1 MRTVLINPAFF
12 DTSDFKNRYTDYLD
26 WIKGGNL
33 YIAPFE
39 PPLGLAY
46 LSAYLKK
53 HGEDVAAIDMQ
64 GLMMDTAEL
73 GKRLSELKP
82 DLVGI
87 TSMTTTFPAALK
99 AARLVKEILPSA
111 KVVFGGVHPTLD
123 PRGALEYSDVD
134 YVIRGEGELSLYRL
148 VKALRGED
156 NVGGISGLC
165 YKENGEIVIKE
176 RSEILEADTVPAPD
190 YEAFP
195 IQEYIKHN
203 EYLRGIR
210 GISMLVSRGCPFGC
224 TFCAVQ
230 QTMGRKWRVKSPE
243 LLVNEIIALRD
254 AYGIEGVWFKDS
266 IFNMNKRWTTDFA
279 NLMIERQAGVKFQ
292 INTRVDLVNE
302 EEIKL
307 LVKAGLTQIDFG
319 VESGSDRILKRL
331 KKETRTELIKE
342 SIAIAHKY
350 VKVFGFFM
358 VGIPGETEEDIYKT
372 FELAK
377 ELELDSST
385 WSIYSPLPG
394 SPLYDELLEEGR
406 IERSNFEYE
415 SVHFTKAY
423 EGVCDVPAKRVSELY
438 NEINDYFYK
447 NKVTTA
453 A

>member
-1 MRTVLINPAFF
+1 MKTVLINPAFF
-12 DTSDFKNRYTDYLD
+12 DMSEFKNRYSDYLD

-39 PPLGLAY
+39 PPLGLSY

-53 HGEDVAAIDMQ
+53 HGEDITTIDMQ

-73 GKRLSELKP
+73 KKRLLELKP
-82 DLVGI
+82 ELVGV
-87 TSMTTTFPAALK
+87 TSMTTTFPVALQT
-99 AARLVKEILPSA
+99 ARVAKEILPDA

-123 PRGALEYSDVD
+123 PESSLEQDEVD
-134 YVIRGEGELSLYRL
+134 FVIRGEGEHSLYRL
-148 VKALRGED
+148 VKALCGED
-156 NVGGISGLC
+156 NFSDISGLC
-165 YKENGEIVIKE
+165 YKSNGKIIIKG
-176 RSEILEADTVPAPD
+176 RSEVLESDDIPAPD
-190 YEAFP
+190 YDAFP
-195 IQEYIKHN
+195 IKEYIKHN

-210 GISMLVSRGCPFGC
+210 GISMLISRGCPFGC

-230 QTMGRKWRVKSPE
+230 QTMGRRWRTKSPE

-254 AYGIEGVWFKDS
+254 TYGVKGVWFKDS
-266 IFNMNKRWTTDFA
+266 IFNMNRQWTEDFA
-279 NLMIERQAGVKFQ
+279 NLMIEKRTGVEFQ
-292 INTRVDLVNE
+292 INTRVDLIDE
-302 EEIKL
+302 EQIKL

-319 VESGSDRILKRL
+319 VESGSDRILRRL
-331 KKETRTELIKE
+331 KKETDIAKIKE

-358 VGIPGETEEDIYKT
+358 VGIPGETEEDVYKT
-372 FELAK
+372 FDLAK

-394 SPLYDELLEEGR
+394 SALYDELIKEGR

-423 EGVCDVPAKRVSELY
+423 EGVCDIPAKRVAEIY
-438 NEINDYFYK
+438 KEINEYFYK
-447 NKVTTA
+447 KA
-453 A
+453 G